1 MGDDD
6 KSKRKRG
13 HWQGRALA
21 ETLYFTDGDLEANAA
36 GEITDHQMRRLQ
48 TRLMMRLVVG
58 FFILLIV
65 APILILPSR
74 AVVIYPAV
82 GLYPVWLIVGFIMLF
97 IAVVFGAQIVNL
109 WRDLRERRVEAVE
122 GPVKLDIQYG
132 RVASS
137 WMVTVYSNRGRPGY
151 TVSVGS
157 LNFSLNKAGFLA
169 FKNGDPY
176 VIYYAPH
183 SKLLLSAAPLDDDP
197 FE

>member
-1 MGDDD
+1 VDDD

-13 HWQGRALA
+13 YWQGRALA
-21 ETLYFTDGDLEANAA
+21 ETLYFTDGDLESNAE

-48 TRLMMRLVVG
+48 TRLMMRLVAGG
-58 FFILLIV
+58 FFVVLIV
-65 APILILPSR
+65 APTLILPSR

-82 GLYPVWLIVGFIMLF
+82 GPNPVWLVIGLVMLF
-97 IAVVFGAQIVNL
+97 MAFTFGMQIVNL
-109 WRDLRERRVEAVE
+109 WRDLRERRAEAVE
-122 GPVKLDIQYG
+122 GPAMLDIHYSRARSAG
-132 RVASS
+132 
-137 WMVTVYSNRGRPGY
+137 MVTVYSNRGRPGY
-151 TVSVGS
+151 TVSVGG
-157 LNFSLNKAGFLA
+157 LNFRVDKHAFLA